1 MTDRR
6 TSTSQRRGLAIDGEL
21 WDVAVTIARQRVRGR
36 EWLKADVEDLA
47 SHALTK
53 LHKAAQRDEINNHE
67 GYLSR
72 VIRNRVIDLAL
83 KRDAEARHLVIAQD
97 ELPIKAVVKGGGA
110 SVEVRR
116 RGGSVRGLSL
126 EVIQKEEREL
136 TRLLAGAIVA
146 VMPNKW
152 DRLVLADRIYGG
164 SSTTIADLARRH
176 GKTPNVMTNYLR
188 RVLGNDEQ
196 PGAVASVKTMLDNL
210 SVRQADAYVR
220 VLVGHT
226 DELEL
231 LSDPFAA
238 AIGHLEVAAS
248 YSAQHR
254 HDAQLAIARLNWLRG
269 HFPNKRG
276 LPNQI
281 LRRLVS
287 AACLYVVEQ
296 ADANH
301 DRYDRGL
308 ADDAAVLTAT
318 FTAVQRHTTRIAVR
332 KRK

>member
-6 TSTSQRRGLAIDGEL
+6 TSTSKRRGLAIDGEL

-47 SHALTK
+47 SYALTK
-53 LHKAAQRDEINNHE
+53 LQKAAQREEINNHE

-97 ELPIKAVVKGGGA
+97 ELPIKAVGKGGGA

-116 RGGSVRGLSL
+116 GGGPVRGLSL

-136 TRLLAGAIVA
+136 MRLFAAAVVA
-146 VMPNKW
+146 VMPDKW
-152 DRLVLADRIYGG
+152 DRAVLADRIYGG
-164 SSTTIADLARRH
+164 SSMTITDLARRH
-176 GKTPNVMTNYLR
+176 GKTPNVMANYLG
-188 RVLGNDEQ
+188 RVLGSDEQ
-196 PGAVASVKTMLDNL
+196 PGAVASVKTMIDNL

-220 VLVGHT
+220 VLLGHVDT
-226 DELEL
+226 LEL

-238 AIGHLEVAAS
+238 ALGHLEVAAS

-254 HDAQLAIARLNWLRG
+254 RDAKLAIARLNWLRG

-287 AACLYVVEQ
+287 TACLYVVEQ
-296 ADANH
+296 SDAND
-301 DRYDRGL
+301 DRFDRGL
-308 ADDAAVLTAT
+308 ADDVAVLTAA
-318 FTAVQRHTTRIAVR
+318 FAAVR
-332 KRK
+332 RHAG

>member
-1 MTDRR
+1 M
-6 TSTSQRRGLAIDGEL
+6 AIDGGL
-21 WDVAVTIARQRVRGR
+21 WDVAVTIASQRVRGR

-53 LHKAAQRDEINNHE
+53 LHEAAQREEIDNHE
-67 GYLSR
+67 AWLSV

-110 SVEVRR
+110 PVEIRR

-136 TRLLAGAIVA
+136 LRLLAAAVVA
-146 VMPNKW
+146 VMPDKW
-152 DRLVLADRIYGG
+152 DRLVLDDRIYGG

-176 GKTPNVMTNYLR
+176 GKTPNVMANYLV

-254 HDAQLAIARLNWLRG
+254 QDAKLSIARLNWLRG

-318 FTAVQRHTTRIAVR
+318 FTAVQRHTTRIVVR